1 MSELDEMLKP
11 KRAWQKWWIWMT
23 LFLVLALGVI
33 VYQYMALSKSAS
45 FSYVTEPVY
54 KSDLNMTVTATGYL
68 YPVSSV
74 DVGSEIS
81 GTIIDVFVDFNDK
94 VHKGDVLAT
103 IDKSRYMSNLKR
115 AEATLLSAEAVLRSV
130 EADMQLKESIHERN
144 KILRKNSQGRQPSQ
158 NDWDRSF
165 AAYLSAKAMY
175 ESSKANVQEAKF
187 AFESTQYDL
196 NKTVIYSPI
205 DGIVLT
211 RNIDPGQTV
220 AATFQTPVLFKLAND
235 LSQME
240 LHVSI
245 DEADIAQIQTKQDVF
260 FSVDAYPDTHFNAV
274 VKSMRVASEMVAGV
288 VTYKA
293 LLLVDNSE
301 HKLLPGMSADA
312 NIVTKHIKNAWVVP
326 RAAMLYEPVK
336 EAKKIAFG
344 AQNTEKLD
352 IDMQPHVWVQR
363 GDEIKKI
370 YVEVLGT
377 RGAKTAVRSEE
388 LKSDDKLILS
398 QEQRL

>member
-1 MSELDEMLKP
+1 MKAVKP
-11 KRAWQKWWIWMT
+11 MYKRQN
-23 LFLVLALGVI
+23 LH
-33 VYQYMALSKSAS
+33 
-45 FSYVTEPVY
+45 
-54 KSDLNMTVTATGYL
+54 LN
-68 YPVSSV
+68 
-74 DVGSEIS
+74 
-81 GTIIDVFVDFNDK
+81 
-94 VHKGDVLAT
+94 
-103 IDKSRYMSNLKR
+103 
-115 AEATLLSAEAVLRSV
+115 
-130 EADMQLKESIHERN
+130 
-144 KILRKNSQGRQPSQ
+144 LRK
-158 NDWDRSF
+158 
-165 AAYLSAKAMY
+165 
-175 ESSKANVQEAKF
+175 
-187 AFESTQYDL
+187 YDL
-196 NKTVIYSPI
+196 DKTVIYSPI

-220 AATFQTPVLFKLAND
+220 AATFQTPILFKLAND

-245 DEADIAQIQTKQDVF
+245 DEADIAQIQTNQDVF
-260 FSVDAYPDTHFNAV
+260 FSVDAYPDMHFNAV
-274 VKSMRVASEMVAGV
+274 VKSMRVLQRWLAGV

-336 EAKKIAFG
+336 EGKKIAFG

-363 GDEIKKI
+363 GDEIQKI

-377 RGAKTAVRSEE
+377 RGAKTAVRSEA
-388 LKSDDKLILS
+388 LNADDKLILS
-398 QEQRL
+398 QEQRFMITTGEDRQVLREW